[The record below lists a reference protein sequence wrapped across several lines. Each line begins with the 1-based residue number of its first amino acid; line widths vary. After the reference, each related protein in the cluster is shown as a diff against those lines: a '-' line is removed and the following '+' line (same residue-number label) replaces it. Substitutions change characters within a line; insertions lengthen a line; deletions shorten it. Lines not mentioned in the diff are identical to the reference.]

1 MSDKL
6 TVNTWYGFENIA
18 NLPDH
23 FGNILDSGGVSL
35 AFENKESVT
44 SIQSTTRSIPFLKT
58 LEALWQR
65 GIRPT
70 INTKDEYR
78 SRELTLKL

>member
-23 FGNILDSGGVSL
+23 FGNILDSAVFP
-35 AFENKESVT
+35 AFEDNENVSI
-44 SIQSTTRSIPFLKT
+44 IQSSTRNIPFLET
-58 LEALWQR
+58 LVGR
-65 GIRPT
+65 MMGIGA
-70 INTKDEYR
+70 EH
-78 SRELTLKL
+78 